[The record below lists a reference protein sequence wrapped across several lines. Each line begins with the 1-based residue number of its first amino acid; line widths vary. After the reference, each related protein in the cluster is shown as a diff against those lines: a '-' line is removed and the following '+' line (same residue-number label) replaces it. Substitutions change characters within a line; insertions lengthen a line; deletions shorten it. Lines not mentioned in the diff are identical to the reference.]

1 MGYKPVEAVNNLLR
15 KIRDEE
21 RCMVKDTG
29 DKELAVPIYLI
40 QPEIDEVA
48 RLVGQLERFAIQE
61 YFDETVRSKRLA
73 TEIKEVEEINKEM
86 LESLE
91 KCVQALFFN
100 QNHLPDTC
108 KELLNDIQ
116 KVVKKVKHKNSYII
130 ESTF

>member
-73 TEIKEVEEINKEM
+73 TEIKEMEEINKEM